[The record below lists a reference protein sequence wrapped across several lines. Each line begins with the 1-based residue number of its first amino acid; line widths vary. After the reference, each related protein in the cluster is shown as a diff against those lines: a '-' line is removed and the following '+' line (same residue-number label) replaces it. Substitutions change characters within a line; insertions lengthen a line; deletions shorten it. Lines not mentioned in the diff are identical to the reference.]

1 MLPLSEL
8 DGKGYTVSCRHAGV
22 ARLRFR
28 LVAHIDPVIF
38 VENVF
43 PEDNHLPAAAILIP
57 RAQVHQAVR
66 VRLVGMGN
74 ARQEDGGRRH
84 RIGEAV
90 SADNGVLAGL
100 SMNGRTQDGFAI
112 GTYRTEEHT
121 SELQSLMRISYAVFC
136 LKKKKRQ

>member
-43 PEDNHLPAAAILIP
+43 PEDNHLPAAASIIP

-66 VRLVGMGN
+66 VRLVGMGT
-74 ARQEDGGRRH
+74 R
-84 RIGEAV
+84 
-90 SADNGVLAGL
+90 S
-100 SMNGRTQDGFAI
+100 
-112 GTYRTEEHT
+112 EEHT
-121 SELQSLMRISYAVFC
+121 SEIKSLMRNTYAVFC
-136 LKKKKRQ
+136 LKQKKIHRIQCKNNTQ

>member
-90 SADNGVLAGL
+90 RS
-100 SMNGRTQDGFAI
+100 
-112 GTYRTEEHT
+112 EEHT

-136 LKKKKRQ
+136 LKKKKTTKNNRQ